1 MLIENGGQ
9 ILRDFTEKNYK
20 ETVSEVTKGVWFVS
34 GFGHSNA
41 VFVEGAAGVILID
54 TLDTLERGQRLSE
67 IIEKNTGKKVKT
79 ILYTHGHPDHR
90 GGAGAFQE
98 SAEEIIAFEPVTAVL
113 EKTELLQD
121 IQNLRGKRQF
131 GYSLTDEEAISQGI
145 GPREGVVYGEHRAFV
160 PPTRVCQQERIVRE
174 IDGVQVEMVR
184 LPGEAEEQI
193 MIWFPE
199 KEVLCCGDNYF
210 GCFPNLYAIRGGQ
223 YRNLATWI
231 HSLDV
236 LMSYPAEYLLPGH
249 TALISGN
256 EKIREVLGNFKNSID
271 YILTKTLEGMNAGK
285 SPEELASEIRLPGE
299 YANLP
304 YLAEHYGCV
313 EWTVREIYSAYL
325 GWFDGNP
332 TNLHPLAPKAHS
344 EKMLDLIGG
353 KTKTFEAAK
362 KALKEKEYQWCLE
375 LCDLLLAAE
384 PDSKVLQLK
393 AAALEKTAEYETSA
407 NGRHYYMECAK
418 ELLRANGDI
427 QG

>member
-1 MLIENGGQ
+1 M
-9 ILRDFTEKNYK
+9 
-20 ETVSEVTKGVWFVS
+20 
-34 GFGHSNA
+34 
-41 VFVEGAAGVILID
+41 
-54 TLDTLERGQRLSE
+54 
-67 IIEKNTGKKVKT
+67 
-79 ILYTHGHPDHR
+79 
-90 GGAGAFQE
+90 
-98 SAEEIIAFEPVTAVL
+98 

-184 LPGEAEEQI
+184 LPGEAEEQL

-256 EKIREVLGNFKNSID
+256 EKIREV
-271 YILTKTLEGMNAGK
+271 T
-285 SPEELASEIRLPGE
+285 GE
-299 YANLP
+299 
-304 YLAEHYGCV
+304 
-313 EWTVREIYSAYL
+313 
-325 GWFDGNP
+325 F
-332 TNLHPLAPKAHS
+332 
-344 EKMLDLIGG
+344 
-353 KTKTFEAAK
+353 
-362 KALKEKEYQWCLE
+362 
-375 LCDLLLAAE
+375 
-384 PDSKVLQLK
+384 
-393 AAALEKTAEYETSA
+393 
-407 NGRHYYMECAK
+407 
-418 ELLRANGDI
+418 
-427 QG
+427 

>member
-9 ILRDFTEKNYK
+9 TLRDFTEKNYK

-160 PPTRVCQQERIVRE
+160 PPTRVCQQEPIVRE

-236 LMSYPAEYLLPGH
+236 LMSYPAKYLLPGH

-256 EKIREVLGNFKNSID
+256 EKIREVLGNPGNMQIFRIWRSIMD
-271 YILTKTLEGMNAGK
+271 VWSGRYERF
-285 SPEELASEIRLPGE
+285 IR
-299 YANLP
+299 
-304 YLAEHYGCV
+304 H
-313 EWTVREIYSAYL
+313 I
-325 GWFDGNP
+325 
-332 TNLHPLAPKAHS
+332 
-344 EKMLDLIGG
+344 
-353 KTKTFEAAK
+353 
-362 KALKEKEYQWCLE
+362 
-375 LCDLLLAAE
+375 
-384 PDSKVLQLK
+384 
-393 AAALEKTAEYETSA
+393 
-407 NGRHYYMECAK
+407 
-418 ELLRANGDI
+418 
-427 QG
+427 

>member
-9 ILRDFTEKNYK
+9 TLRDFTEKNYK

-393 AAALEKTAEYETSA
+393 ATALEKTAEYETSA